1 MADVLTIP
9 HALKMVV
16 ACAADGVAIFF
27 WDSWMIDWCADA
39 GGWWRIPI
47 AIPLMIIVPAALV
60 VLTLWFFKL

>member
-1 MADVLTIP
+1 
-9 HALKMVV
+9 MVV